1 MISDEVLD
9 KVFNY
14 FRKYTS
20 VGVLRALEDLY
31 TMYGIDPVDGMRAIN
46 RLIEMGIVER
56 VGDIYDGVLNYTFKH
71 GERGDSGVVMEFEA
85 DAVRRVVEV
94 RKKRIIDW
102 KGSGSTVESREKSE
116 DFIISSIHQP
126 QRENRG
132 IEKGKRGIEKWLG

>member
-56 VGDIYDGVLNYTFKH
+56 VGDIYDGVLNYTFIH

-94 RKKRIIDW
+94 HKKRIIDW
-102 KGSGSTVESREKSE
+102 NGFESREESREKPK
-116 DFIISSIHQP
+116 DI
-126 QRENRG
+126 EN
-132 IEKGKRGIEKWLG
+132 GKRGIEKWLG

>member
-85 DAVRRVVEV
+85 DAVRRVIEV
-94 RKKRIIDW
+94 HKKRIIDW
-102 KGSGSTVESREKSE
+102 NGSESREESREKPR
-116 DFIISSIHQP
+116 DI
-126 QRENRG
+126 EN
-132 IEKGKRGIEKWLG
+132 GKRGIEKWLG

>member
-1 MISDEVLD
+1 MEESTTREDSLLG
-9 KVFNY
+9 KVIEY

-71 GERGDSGVVMEFEA
+71 GERGDGGVVMEFEA
-85 DAVRRVVEV
+85 DAVRRVIEV

-102 KGSGSTVESREKSE
+102 SGSESREKPK
-116 DFIISSIHQP
+116 DI
-126 QRENRG
+126 EN
-132 IEKGKRGIEKWLG
+132 GKRGIERWLG

>member
-56 VGDIYDGVLNYTFKH
+56 VGDIYDGVLNYTFIH

-94 RKKRIIDW
+94 HKKRIIDW
-102 KGSGSTVESREKSE
+102 NGSESREESREKPR
-116 DFIISSIHQP
+116 DI
-126 QRENRG
+126 EN
-132 IEKGKRGIEKWLG
+132 GKRGIEKWLG